1 MRVLYNHEDDYYD
14 IYIYMYFI
22 GSSSLGQR
30 LDDDCSG
37 RCEFAF
43 LVLWPRSCQTV
54 ANARGRHVSFAIH
67 AIRLRANLVP
77 RELYVN
83 LFGQPT
89 AHHEPYNQPRPDD
102 GRDQVNFTASHESL
116 VKVFRPYVI
125 ALQVNEN
132 SVNDVSQT
140 VDVFFAKVL

>member
-1 MRVLYNHEDDYYD
+1 M
-14 IYIYMYFI
+14 
-22 GSSSLGQR
+22 GQR
-30 LDDDCSG
+30 LDDDCRS
-37 RCEFAF
+37 RCEFTF
-43 LVLWPRSCQTV
+43 LVLWPRSCQAV
-54 ANARGRHVSFAIH
+54 ANARGLHVSFAIH

-83 LFGQPT
+83 LFGKPT
-89 AHHEPYNQPRPDD
+89 AHHEPYNQPRPNG
-102 GRDQVNFTASHESL
+102 GRNQVNLTASHESL

-140 VDVFFAKVL
+140 VEVFYAKVL

>member
-1 MRVLYNHEDDYYD
+1 MYY
-14 IYIYMYFI
+14 I

-30 LDDDCSG
+30 LHDDCSG

-43 LVLWPRSCQTV
+43 LVLWPRSCQAV

-67 AIRLRANLVP
+67 AIRLRANLGP

-89 AHHEPYNQPRPDD
+89 AHHEPYNQPRPDV
-102 GRDQVNFTASHESL
+102 GRDQVNLTTSHQSL

-132 SVNDVSQT
+132 LVNDVPQT
-140 VDVFFAKVL
+140 VDVFYAKVL